1 MSLVYESELRD
12 GTVPVGD
19 YRSSA
24 EELLDLLKGPAWKAD
39 ALCREYPKVAWFG
52 QSERSAK
59 AAKAVCGRCL
69 VRSECLAYAL
79 ADPHIDGVWG
89 GLTRRE
95 RSELRRRTP
104 SEQPVP
110 LAG

>member
-1 MSLVYESELRD
+1 MSVVWEVRD
-12 GTVPVGD
+12 GTVEVGD

-24 EELLDLLKGPAWKAD
+24 EELLDLLRGPAWKAD

-52 QSERSAK
+52 QSERSSK

-79 ADPHIDGVWG
+79 ADPNIDGIWG

-95 RSELRRRTP
+95 RSQLRRHA
-104 SEQPVP
+104 S
-110 LAG
+110 AA